1 MPRDAPKKGRD
12 DKDGIDDVVA
22 EVQAGRAHSALKTV
36 LSGAAFGSSRPS
48 VEPDREHLQTSDRN
62 LLDIGCNIG
71 ELAAR
76 CAARGILTMGIDALD
91 EVIAY
96 AVRRHK
102 GKENLLFG
110 ICDLNPDSVGRLPRT
125 DVTLCLSVHHYW
137 HRSYGESACWQMLA
151 AILDKTPK
159 LMFEPASS
167 HVRYGATSPSFVDMD
182 EHSIDEYVFE
192 NFTRLVRD
200 NRKVEKLGR
209 TPSIRQESFRTIY
222 LIS

>member
-1 MPRDAPKKGRD
+1 MTKTASTTWSRKFK
-12 DKDGIDDVVA
+12 
-22 EVQAGRAHSALKTV
+22 RAARILRLKPFYQEQR
-36 LSGAAFGSSRPS
+36 SEAADHRWSLIER
-48 VEPDREHLQTSDRN
+48 HLQTSDRN